1 LSLAEIV
8 QIEFAPPYVIGLGE
22 QKTETVGVALLIVRV
37 VEELTGLL
45 LLSPPYA
52 TPMVYVPAFQPEN
65 PPAEVV
71 PPLKE
76 VVVHAPPLMVHVTV
90 PVAPPLRVAVQVVVS
105 DP

>member
-1 LSLAEIV
+1 
-8 QIEFAPPYVIGLGE
+8 LGE

-65 PPAEVV
+65 PAAV
-71 PPLKE
+71 
-76 VVVHAPPLMVHVTV
+76 
-90 PVAPPLRVAVQVVVS
+90 VAPPLREVVIQAPPLIVHVTLPVALPLTLAVQFVFCA
-105 DP
+105 P

>member
-1 LSLAEIV
+1 MV
-8 QIEFAPPYVIGLGE
+8 QTEFAPPYVIGLGE

-37 VEELTGLL
+37 VVELSGLL

-52 TPMVYVPAFQPEN
+52 APMVYVPALKPEN
-65 PPAEVV
+65 PPADVV
-71 PPLKE
+71 PPLKV

-90 PVAPPLRVAVQVVVS
+90 PVAPPLRVAEQVVVS